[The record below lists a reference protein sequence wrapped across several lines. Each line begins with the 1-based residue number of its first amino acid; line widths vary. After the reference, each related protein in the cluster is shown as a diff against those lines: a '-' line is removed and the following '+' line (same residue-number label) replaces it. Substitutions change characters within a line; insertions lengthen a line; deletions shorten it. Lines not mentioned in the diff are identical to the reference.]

1 MSEKKDELIRVLTET
16 VEVQKTV
23 IRQLEDTA
31 GYNEAKIRA
40 LEDEKERLKTECFF
54 YKDFNKKMFSE
65 QQKLQEGNLNTIS
78 LLLDQNTTYSFQILK
93 YQNETFFQFLK
104 RKLWS

>member
-40 LEDEKERLKTECFF
+40 LEDEKERLNTECFF
-54 YKDFNKKMFSE
+54 SKDFNKK
-65 QQKLQEGNLNTIS
+65 QL
-78 LLLDQNTTYSFQILK
+78 
-93 YQNETFFQFLK
+93 
-104 RKLWS
+104 